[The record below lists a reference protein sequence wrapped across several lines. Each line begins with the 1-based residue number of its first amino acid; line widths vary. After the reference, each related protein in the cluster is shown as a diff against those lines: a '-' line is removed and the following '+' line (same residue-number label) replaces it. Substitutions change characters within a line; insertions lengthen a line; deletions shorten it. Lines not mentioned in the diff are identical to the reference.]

1 MHSNTCQIHT
11 SVELDDY
18 EELSMIKKS
27 SNLVNALFKQHY
39 KLCITSLVCLVFF
52 LLIQGGLFAQRGGQG
67 TMEVVERDEE
77 TGKATRVTFNFASK
91 ELTNVFEW
99 LSNETDL
106 AIVASE
112 NEIRDKSF
120 VLINL
125 NNVTIDEVIE
135 KIKTVL
141 ALQNLTIVRSDSV
154 LIVTTFEKATMMN
167 VPVKII
173 GADPEQVE
181 MTDEIQTYIIQL
193 ENASASEQVSAL
205 KPLLNKSANI
215 FADAMT
221 NALVVTDVAT
231 SVRRIVTI
239 LQFADEA
246 ERFPMQIA
254 IIRLTNADA
263 ESMEDTLENVFEDN
277 EEDGK
282 PPQGQVSM
290 DPDQIKQAI
299 EQGLGIPLVEG
310 MVEVEAD
317 PNSNSIILK
326 ATEDNLVILREIIRH
341 LDTAPTLSTDI
352 RTYRLSYAT
361 AEDVATTLQEIITG
375 ESDQNRGLE
384 RWEAE
389 KMRAFRRERGDTGD
403 LYQGIVGI
411 VNISHNDRLNVVV
424 VSSDPRNFAI
434 IEKIIEV
441 LDQKQTEN
449 EFKMYL
455 LEFADAATLKENLT
469 QLFEG
474 EDTGGDSSR
483 YWWEQDSRDSN
494 QDSGFGVQGNVH
506 IVEDIRLNALLI
518 STSAQNFSMI
528 DDLIKK
534 LDVNLPD
541 QEWGS
546 RIFYLKHADA
556 ENIANLINTHYQGN
570 QDEFRGGSSYSY
582 YRYYLPQRQ
591 STPQAQGAL
600 AGNVAA
606 QPLASHN
613 ALIVSTGTKR
623 NFQLIED
630 FIKQLD
636 IPTPASQI
644 EVTETI
650 RLEYATADSI
660 AQVLSQVWQDPQA
673 EDEGFGFSRFFGSRN
688 QDEEPTDIN
697 SLFGKVTV
705 FADPDTNSL
714 IVTTRRR
721 YLEQVRALIKNLDF
735 VRGQVR
741 IDIKIL
747 EVTLDEA
754 TKLGIEV
761 TANEKKLGGIE
772 LAPGNPLVGDTNAQ
786 LGLAQEISGFNYSL
800 VTKEYM
806 ALLHTLIRENKVRT
820 LSTPTITTRDS
831 RPATWSSGR
840 RIPYLQS
847 VDTNSI
853 LGDTATQ
860 PLFNYDFID
869 PPVGINISLTP
880 FIARSQAGADGKR
893 TIGLDIT
900 NISASNFIE
909 FTDFNAPITDDNSLS
924 AYVDV
929 EDGQQL
935 IVGGIIRKKQK
946 EVENKVP
953 ILGDIP
959 LLGRLF
965 KSTETEVQDT
975 EIVFIITP
983 HIIDIKNPEDREKL
997 KEKDDN
1003 WLKNGTEILENSNK

>member
-1 MHSNTCQIHT
+1 MCRRVVCSMWVHKLNTFLI
-11 SVELDDY
+11 VLMGIG
-18 EELSMIKKS
+18 L
-27 SNLVNALFKQHY
+27 
-39 KLCITSLVCLVFF
+39 F
-52 LLIQGGLFAQRGGQG
+52 LLIPSDLFAQGGQS
-67 TMEVVERDEE
+67 TMEVAERDEE
-77 TGKATRVTFNFASK
+77 TGEPITFNFNFTSD
-91 ELTNVFEW
+91 ELKNVFEW
-99 LSNETDL
+99 LSEKTDL
-106 AIVASE
+106 TIIASE
-112 NEIRDKSF
+112 NDIQGKKFS
-120 VLINL
+120 LINL
-125 NNVTIDEVIE
+125 NNVTLDEVIE
-135 KIKTVL
+135 HIKTVL
-141 ALQNLTIVRSDSV
+141 AQYGLTFVRVNST
-154 LIVTTFEKATMMN
+154 LLVTTFEKATTMN

-173 GADPEQVE
+173 PADPDQVE

-193 ENASASEQVSAL
+193 QNASASEQAGVL
-205 KPLLNKSANI
+205 KPLLNRQANI
-215 FADAMT
+215 FADSMT
-221 NALVVTDVAT
+221 NALVITDV
-231 SVRRIVTI
+231 SSNVHRIVSI
-239 LQFADEA
+239 LQFADEGD
-246 ERFPMQIA
+246 PSTLKIA
-254 IIRLTNADA
+254 LIPLTYADA
-263 ESMEDTLENVFEDN
+263 ESLKTTLESVFEDN
-277 EEDGK
+277 DADDK
-282 PPQGQVSM
+282 PPRS
-290 DPDQIKQAI
+290 QIGMSIEEIRQAI
-299 EQGLGIPLVEG
+299 EEGLAVPLVEG

-317 PNSNSIILK
+317 SSSNTLIIKAAEDSITLLKEIIL
-326 ATEDNLVILREIIRH
+326 H
-341 LDTAPTLSTDI
+341 LDKAPTLSTEI
-352 RTYRLSYAT
+352 RIFRIEYAI
-361 AEDVATTLQEIITG
+361 AEDVATTIEEVITG
-375 ESDQNRGLE
+375 DNIQGGGRRSFDREDILEMMTYRRNDGNTSDI
-384 RWEAE
+384 
-389 KMRAFRRERGDTGD
+389 F
-403 LYQGIVGI
+403 QGIVGL
-411 VNISHNDRLNVVV
+411 VNITHDDRLNIVI
-424 VSSDPRNFAI
+424 VSSDPRNFTI

-474 EDTGGDSSR
+474 EDTGGSSSR
-483 YWWEQDSRDSN
+483 YWWDYDSRRSSN
-494 QDSGFGVQGNVH
+494 QDTGFGVQGTVH

-518 STSAQNFSMI
+518 STSANNFPMI
-528 DDLIKK
+528 DGLIKQ

-570 QDEFRGGSSYSY
+570 QDDFSGGDSYYY

-591 STPQAQGAL
+591 TTPQAQGSL

-623 NFQLIED
+623 NFEMVES

-636 IPTPASQI
+636 IPTPEAMM
-644 EVTETI
+644 EVTEII
-650 RLEYATADSI
+650 RLEYATADAI
-660 AQVLSQVWQDPQA
+660 VQVLEQVWQEVQS
-673 EDEGFGFSRFFGSRN
+673 EDEGFGFRRFFSSNFGE
-688 QDEEPTDIN
+688 EEPTDIN
-697 SLFGKVTV
+697 SLFGKVTIY
-705 FADPDTNSL
+705 ADPDTNSL

-721 YLEQVRALIKNLDF
+721 YLDQVRALIKRLDF

-747 EVTLDEA
+747 EVTLDET
-754 TKLGIEV
+754 TKLGIEM
-761 TANEKKLGGIE
+761 AAEEKKLGGLE
-772 LAPGNPLVGDTNAQ
+772 LSPINPLVGNTDAE

-806 ALLHTLIRENKVRT
+806 ALLHTLIRENKVKT

-869 PPVGINISLTP
+869 PPVGINISLIP
-880 FIARSQAGADGKR
+880 YIARSQVGEDGKR

-924 AYVDV
+924 VYIDV

-946 EVENKVP
+946 QVENKVP

-983 HIIDIKNPEDREKL
+983 HIIDIKNPDDIEKL
-997 KEKDDN
+997 RQKEED
-1003 WLKNGTEILENSNK
+1003 WRKNGEIDLEKSIK

>member
-1 MHSNTCQIHT
+1 MKMCSNDVCPMW
-11 SVELDDY
+11 VR
-18 EELSMIKKS
+18 
-27 SNLVNALFKQHY
+27 
-39 KLCITSLVCLVFF
+39 KLNSFLIVLVCLGLFT
-52 LLIQGGLFAQRGGQG
+52 LTPGDLFAQRGQG
-67 TMEVVERDEE
+67 TMEVTERDEE
-77 TGKATRVTFNFASK
+77 TGEPLRFTFNFTSDEIK
-91 ELTNVFEW
+91 NVFEW
-99 LSNETDL
+99 LSQQTDL
-106 AIVASE
+106 TIIASE
-112 NEIRDKSF
+112 NDIQGKRFS
-120 VLINL
+120 LINL
-125 NNVTIDEVIE
+125 NNVTLDEIIE

-141 ALQNLTIVRSDSV
+141 AQQNLTFVRVDST
-154 LIVTTFEKATMMN
+154 LLVTTFDKALTMN

-173 GADPEQVE
+173 EANPELVE

-193 ENASASEQVSAL
+193 VNASASEQVNTL
-205 KPLLNKSANI
+205 KPLLNRQANI
-215 FADAMT
+215 FADSMT
-221 NALVVTDVAT
+221 NALVITDV
-231 SVRRIVTI
+231 SSNVRRIVSI
-239 LQFADEA
+239 LQFADEGD
-246 ERFPMQIA
+246 PSPLKIA
-254 IIRLTNADA
+254 LVPLTYADA
-263 ESMEDTLENVFEDN
+263 QSLKQTFDGVFDDSNQEDN
-277 EEDGK
+277 K
-282 PPQGQVSM
+282 PPGTQVAMS
-290 DPDQIKQAI
+290 PEEIRQAI
-299 EQGLGIPLVEG
+299 EQGLGVPLVEG
-310 MVEVEAD
+310 MVKVEAD
-317 PNSNSIILK
+317 TNSNTLIIK
-326 ATEDNLVILREIIRH
+326 ASEDNITLLKEIVLH
-341 LDTAPTLSTDI
+341 LDKAPSLSTDI
-352 RTYRLSYAT
+352 RTYRLEYAI
-361 AEDVATTLQEIITG
+361 AEDVATTLEEIITG
-375 ESDQNRGLE
+375 ENIQGGGRRSFDREDILEMMTYRRNRGDSSDI
-384 RWEAE
+384 
-389 KMRAFRRERGDTGD
+389 F
-403 LYQGIVGI
+403 QGIVGL
-411 VNISHNDRLNVVV
+411 VNISHDDRLNIVII
-424 VSSDPRNFAI
+424 SSDPRNFTI

-455 LEFADAATLKENLT
+455 LEFANAATLKENLT

-474 EDTGGDSSR
+474 EDTGGDSY
-483 YWWEQDSRDSN
+483 YWWDRNRSSN
-494 QDSGFGVQGNVH
+494 QDTGFGVQGTVH

-518 STSAQNFSMI
+518 STSANNFSMI

-541 QEWGS
+541 QEWAS
-546 RIFYLKHADA
+546 RIFYLKYADA

-570 QDEFRGGSSYSY
+570 QDDFSGGDSYYY

-591 STPQAQGAL
+591 STPQAQGSL

-623 NFQLIED
+623 NFEMIED

-636 IPTPASQI
+636 IPTPEPMA
-644 EVTETI
+644 EVTEII
-650 RLEYATADSI
+650 RLEYATAASI
-660 AQVLSQVWQDPQA
+660 AQVLEQVWQEVQS
-673 EDEGFGFSRFFGSRN
+673 EDEGFGFRRFFSSRFSE
-688 QDEEPTDIN
+688 EEPTDIN
-697 SLFGKVTV
+697 SLFGKVTIY
-705 FADPDTNSL
+705 ADPDTNSL

-721 YLEQVRALIKNLDF
+721 YLDQVRALINRLDF

-747 EVTLDEA
+747 EVTLDET
-754 TKLGIEV
+754 TKLGIEMA
-761 TANEKKLGGIE
+761 ANEKKLGGLE
-772 LAPGNPLVGDTNAQ
+772 LSPINPLVGETNAE

-806 ALLHTLIRENKVRT
+806 ALLHTLIRENKVKT

-880 FIARSQAGADGKR
+880 YIARSQADEDGKR

-924 AYVDV
+924 VYIDV

-946 EVENKVP
+946 QVENKVP

-965 KSTETEVQDT
+965 KSTETEIQDT

-983 HIIDIKNPEDREKL
+983 HIIDIKNPEDLEKL
-997 KEKDDN
+997 KQREED
-1003 WLKNGTEILENSNK
+1003 WRKNGQIDLDKSTKSDKKGANEK

>member
-1 MHSNTCQIHT
+1 MCRSVVCSKWVHKLNTF
-11 SVELDDY
+11 
-18 EELSMIKKS
+18 
-27 SNLVNALFKQHY
+27 LV
-39 KLCITSLVCLVFF
+39 ILVCLGTF
-52 LLIQGGLFAQRGGQG
+52 LLIPGDLFAQRGGQS
-67 TMEVVERDEE
+67 TMEVAERDEE
-77 TGKATRVTFNFASK
+77 TGEPLTFNFNFTSD
-91 ELTNVFEW
+91 ELKNVFEW
-99 LSNETDL
+99 LSRETDL
-106 AIVASE
+106 TIMASE
-112 NEIRDKSF
+112 NDIQGKKF
-120 VLINL
+120 ALINL
-125 NNVTIDEVIE
+125 KNVTLDEVIE
-135 KIKTVL
+135 HVKTIL
-141 ALQNLTIVRSDSV
+141 AQYNLTFVKSNSA
-154 LIVTTFEKATMMN
+154 LIVTTFEKATVMN

-173 GADPEQVE
+173 EANPELVE

-193 ENASASEQVSAL
+193 VNASASEQVDKL
-205 KPLLNKSANI
+205 KPLLNRQANI
-215 FADAMT
+215 FADSMT
-221 NALVVTDVAT
+221 NALIITDV
-231 SVRRIVTI
+231 SSNVHRIVSI
-239 LQFADEA
+239 LQFADEGD
-246 ERFPMQIA
+246 PSPLKIA
-254 IIRLTNADA
+254 LIPLAYADA
-263 ESMEDTLENVFEDN
+263 ASLKQTFDKFFDDSDEDDTPPGRQVAMSP
-277 EEDGK
+277 EE
-282 PPQGQVSM
+282 
-290 DPDQIKQAI
+290 IRQAI
-299 EQGLGIPLVEG
+299 ENGLGVPLVEG
-310 MVEVEAD
+310 MIKVEAD
-317 PNSNSIILK
+317 SSSNTLIIKAAEENITLLKEIIL
-326 ATEDNLVILREIIRH
+326 H
-341 LDTAPTLSTDI
+341 LDKAPTLSTDI
-352 RTYRLSYAT
+352 RTFRLEYAI
-361 AEDVATTLQEIITG
+361 AEDVATTLEEIITG
-375 ESDQNRGLE
+375 DDIQGGGRRSFDREDILEMMTYRRDRGN
-384 RWEAE
+384 
-389 KMRAFRRERGDTGD
+389 TGD
-403 LYQGIVGI
+403 IFQGIVGL
-411 VNISHNDRLNVVV
+411 VNISYDERLNIVII
-424 VSSDPRNFAI
+424 SSDPRNYTI

-474 EDTGGDSSR
+474 EDTGGSSR
-483 YWWEQDSRDSN
+483 SWWDWDRRSSN
-494 QDSGFGVQGNVH
+494 QDTGFGVQGTVH

-518 STSAQNFSMI
+518 STSSQNFTMI

-546 RIFYLKHADA
+546 RIFYLKYADA

-570 QDEFRGGSSYSY
+570 QDDFSGGDSYYY

-591 STPQAQGAL
+591 TTPQAQGSL

-623 NFQLIED
+623 NFEMVES

-636 IPTPASQI
+636 IPTPPPMA
-644 EVTETI
+644 EVTEII
-650 RLEYATADSI
+650 RLEYATAAAI
-660 AQVLSQVWQDPQA
+660 VQVLEQVWQEVQS
-673 EDEGFGFSRFFGSRN
+673 EDEGFGFSRFFRSRFGE
-688 QDEEPTDIN
+688 EEPTDIN
-697 SLFGKVTV
+697 SLFGKVTIY
-705 FADPDTNSL
+705 ADPDTNSL
-714 IVTTRRR
+714 VVTTRRR
-721 YLEQVRALIKNLDF
+721 YLDQVKALIKRLDF

-747 EVTLDEA
+747 EVTLDET
-754 TKLGIEV
+754 TKLGIEMA
-761 TANEKKLGGIE
+761 ANEKKLGGLE
-772 LAPGNPLVGDTNAQ
+772 LSPINPLVGDAKAE

-806 ALLHTLIRENKVRT
+806 ALLHTLIRENKVKT

-831 RPATWSSGR
+831 HAATWSSGR

-869 PPVGINISLTP
+869 PPVGINISLIP
-880 FIARSQAGADGKR
+880 YIARSQADENGKR

-924 AYVDV
+924 VYIDV

-946 EVENKVP
+946 QVENKVP

-983 HIIDIKNPEDREKL
+983 HIIDIKNPADLEKL
-997 KEKDDN
+997 KQKEEEWRKNGQID
-1003 WLKNGTEILENSNK
+1003 LKNSTK

>member
-1 MHSNTCQIHT
+1 MKMCRSVVCSKWVHKLNTF
-11 SVELDDY
+11 
-18 EELSMIKKS
+18 
-27 SNLVNALFKQHY
+27 LV
-39 KLCITSLVCLVFF
+39 ILVCLGAF
-52 LLIQGGLFAQRGGQG
+52 LLIPGDLFAQRGGQS
-67 TMEVVERDEE
+67 TMEVAERDEE
-77 TGKATRVTFNFASK
+77 TGEPLTFNFNFTSD
-91 ELTNVFEW
+91 ELKNVFEW
-99 LSNETDL
+99 LSRETDL
-106 AIVASE
+106 TIMASE
-112 NEIRDKSF
+112 NDIQGKKF
-120 VLINL
+120 ALINL
-125 NNVTIDEVIE
+125 KNVTLDEVIE
-135 KIKTVL
+135 HVKTIL
-141 ALQNLTIVRSDSV
+141 AQYNLTFVKSNSA
-154 LIVTTFEKATMMN
+154 LIVTTFEKATVMN

-173 GADPEQVE
+173 EANPELVE

-193 ENASASEQVSAL
+193 VNASASEQVDKL
-205 KPLLNKSANI
+205 KPLLNRQANI
-215 FADAMT
+215 FADSMT
-221 NALVVTDVAT
+221 NALIITDV
-231 SVRRIVTI
+231 SSNIRRIVSI
-239 LQFADEA
+239 LQFADEGD
-246 ERFPMQIA
+246 PSPLKIA
-254 IIRLTNADA
+254 LIPLAYADA
-263 ESMEDTLENVFEDN
+263 ASLKQTFDKFFDDSDEDDTPPGRQVAMSP
-277 EEDGK
+277 EE
-282 PPQGQVSM
+282 
-290 DPDQIKQAI
+290 IRQAI
-299 EQGLGIPLVEG
+299 ENGLGVPLVEG
-310 MVEVEAD
+310 MIKVEAD
-317 PNSNSIILK
+317 SSSNTLIIKAAEENITLLKEIIL
-326 ATEDNLVILREIIRH
+326 H
-341 LDTAPTLSTDI
+341 LDKAPTLSTDI
-352 RTYRLSYAT
+352 RTFRLEYAI
-361 AEDVATTLQEIITG
+361 AEDVATTLEEIITG
-375 ESDQNRGLE
+375 DDIQGGGRRSFDREDILEMMTYRRDRGN
-384 RWEAE
+384 
-389 KMRAFRRERGDTGD
+389 TGD
-403 LYQGIVGI
+403 IFQGIVGL
-411 VNISHNDRLNVVV
+411 VNISYDERLNIVII
-424 VSSDPRNFAI
+424 SSDPRNYTI

-474 EDTGGDSSR
+474 EDTGGSSR
-483 YWWEQDSRDSN
+483 SWWDWDRRSSN
-494 QDSGFGVQGNVH
+494 QDTGFGVQGTVH

-518 STSAQNFSMI
+518 STSSQNFTMI

-546 RIFYLKHADA
+546 RIFYLKYADA

-570 QDEFRGGSSYSY
+570 QDDFSGGDSYYY

-591 STPQAQGAL
+591 TTPQAQGSL

-623 NFQLIED
+623 NFEMVES

-636 IPTPASQI
+636 IPTPPPMT
-644 EVTETI
+644 EVTEII
-650 RLEYATADSI
+650 RLEYATADAI
-660 AQVLSQVWQDPQA
+660 VQVLEQVWQEVQS
-673 EDEGFGFSRFFGSRN
+673 EDEGSGFRRFFSSRFGE
-688 QDEEPTDIN
+688 EEPTDIN
-697 SLFGKVTV
+697 SLFGKVTIY
-705 FADPDTNSL
+705 ADPDTNSL
-714 IVTTRRR
+714 VVTTRRR
-721 YLEQVRALIKNLDF
+721 YLDQVKALIKRLDF

-747 EVTLDEA
+747 EVTLDET
-754 TKLGIEV
+754 TKLGIEMA
-761 TANEKKLGGIE
+761 ANEKKLGGLE
-772 LAPGNPLVGDTNAQ
+772 LSPINPLVGDAKAE

-806 ALLHTLIRENKVRT
+806 ALLHTLIRENKVKT

-831 RPATWSSGR
+831 HAATWSSGR

-869 PPVGINISLTP
+869 PPVGINISLIP
-880 FIARSQAGADGKR
+880 YIARSQADENGKR

-924 AYVDV
+924 VYIDV

-946 EVENKVP
+946 QVENKVP

-983 HIIDIKNPEDREKL
+983 HIIDIKNPADLEKL
-997 KEKDDN
+997 KQKEEEWRKNGQID
-1003 WLKNGTEILENSNK
+1003 LKNSTK

>member
-1 MHSNTCQIHT
+1 MKMCRSVVCSKWGHKLNTF
-11 SVELDDY
+11 
-18 EELSMIKKS
+18 
-27 SNLVNALFKQHY
+27 LV
-39 KLCITSLVCLVFF
+39 ILVCLGTF
-52 LLIQGGLFAQRGGQG
+52 LLIPGDLFAQRGGQS
-67 TMEVVERDEE
+67 TMEVAERDEE
-77 TGKATRVTFNFASK
+77 TGEPLTFNFNFTSD
-91 ELTNVFEW
+91 ELKNVFEW
-99 LSNETDL
+99 LSRETDL
-106 AIVASE
+106 TIIASE
-112 NEIRDKSF
+112 SDIQGKKF
-120 VLINL
+120 ALINL
-125 NNVTIDEVIE
+125 RNVTLDEVIE
-135 KIKTVL
+135 HVKTIL
-141 ALQNLTIVRSDSV
+141 AQYNLTFVKSNST
-154 LIVTTFEKATMMN
+154 LIVTTFEKATVMN
-167 VPVKII
+167 VPVKVIQ
-173 GADPEQVE
+173 AVPEQVE

-193 ENASASEQVSAL
+193 ENASATEQAGVL
-205 KPLLNKSANI
+205 KPLLNRQANI
-215 FADAMT
+215 FADSMT
-221 NALVVTDVAT
+221 NALIITDV
-231 SVRRIVTI
+231 SSNVHRIVSI
-239 LQFADEA
+239 LQFADESDPSPLKIVLIPLA
-246 ERFPMQIA
+246 Y
-254 IIRLTNADA
+254 ADA
-263 ESMEDTLENVFEDN
+263 ASLKQTFDKFFDDSNEDDTPPGRQVAMSP
-277 EEDGK
+277 EE
-282 PPQGQVSM
+282 
-290 DPDQIKQAI
+290 IRQAI
-299 EQGLGIPLVEG
+299 ENGLGVPLVEG
-310 MVEVEAD
+310 MVKVEAD
-317 PNSNSIILK
+317 SSSNTLIIKAAEENITLLKEIIL
-326 ATEDNLVILREIIRH
+326 H
-341 LDTAPTLSTDI
+341 LDKAPTLSTDI
-352 RTYRLSYAT
+352 RTFRLEYAI
-361 AEDVATTLQEIITG
+361 AEDVATTLEEIITG
-375 ESDQNRGLE
+375 DNIQGGGRRSFDREDILEMMTYRRDRGN
-384 RWEAE
+384 
-389 KMRAFRRERGDTGD
+389 TGD
-403 LYQGIVGI
+403 IFQGIVGL
-411 VNISHNDRLNVVV
+411 VNISYDERLNIVII
-424 VSSDPRNFAI
+424 SSDPRNYTI

-474 EDTGGDSSR
+474 EDTGGSSR
-483 YWWEQDSRDSN
+483 SWWDWDRRSSSN
-494 QDSGFGVQGNVH
+494 QDTGFGVQGTVH

-518 STSAQNFSMI
+518 STSSQNFTMI

-546 RIFYLKHADA
+546 KIFYLKYADA

-570 QDEFRGGSSYSY
+570 QDDFSGGDSYYY

-591 STPQAQGAL
+591 TTPQAQGSL

-623 NFQLIED
+623 NFEMVES

-636 IPTPASQI
+636 IPTPPPMA
-644 EVTETI
+644 EVTEII
-650 RLEYATADSI
+650 RLEYATADAI
-660 AQVLSQVWQDPQA
+660 VQVLEQVWQEAQS
-673 EDEGFGFSRFFGSRN
+673 EDEGFGFSRFFRSRFGE
-688 QDEEPTDIN
+688 EEPTDIN
-697 SLFGKVTV
+697 SLFGKVTIY
-705 FADPDTNSL
+705 ADPDTNSL
-714 IVTTRRR
+714 VVTTRRR
-721 YLEQVRALIKNLDF
+721 YLDQVKALIKRLDF

-747 EVTLDEA
+747 EVTLDET
-754 TKLGIEV
+754 TKLGIEMA
-761 TANEKKLGGIE
+761 ANEKKLGGLE
-772 LAPGNPLVGDTNAQ
+772 LSPINPLVGDAKAE

-806 ALLHTLIRENKVRT
+806 ALLHTLIRENKVKT

-831 RPATWSSGR
+831 HAATWSSGR

-869 PPVGINISLTP
+869 PPVGINIALTP
-880 FIARSQAGADGKR
+880 YIARSQADENGKR

-924 AYVDV
+924 VYIDV

-946 EVENKVP
+946 QVENKVP

-983 HIIDIKNPEDREKL
+983 HIIDIKNPADLEKL
-997 KEKDDN
+997 KQKEEE
-1003 WLKNGTEILENSNK
+1003 WRKNGQIDLENTTK

>member
-1 MHSNTCQIHT
+1 
-11 SVELDDY
+11 
-18 EELSMIKKS
+18 MIKIFR
-27 SNLVNALFKQHY
+27 NIVCPMWAQKQ
-39 KLCITSLVCLVFF
+39 KICFILLVCLVFF
-52 LLIQGGLFAQRGGQG
+52 LLLQGDLLAQQRGGQG

-181 MTDEIQTYIIQL
+181 MTDEIHTYIIQL

-221 NALVVTDVAT
+221 NSLVVTDVAS

-277 EEDGK
+277 EEEDGK

-361 AEDVATTLQEIITG
+361 AEDVATTLEEIITG
-375 ESDQNRGLE
+375 ESIQGGGRRSFDREDIL
-384 RWEAE
+384 R
-389 KMRAFRRERGDTGD
+389 MRAYRQERGDTTD
-403 LYQGIVGI
+403 LFQGIVGL
-411 VNISHNDRLNVVV
+411 VNISRNDRLNIVI
-424 VSSDPRNFAI
+424 VSSDPRNFTI
-434 IEKIIEV
+434 IEKIITE

-483 YWWEQDSRDSN
+483 NWWERDRRDSN
-494 QDSGFGVQGNVH
+494 TDQDSAFGVQGTVH

-528 DDLIKK
+528 DELIKK

-556 ENIANLINTHYQGN
+556 ENVANLINTHYQGN
-570 QDEFRGGSSYSY
+570 QDDFGGGDSYYY

-983 HIIDIKNPEDREKL
+983 HIFDIKQPDDIKKQ
-997 KEKDDN
+997 KEIADD
-1003 WLKNGTEILENSNK
+1003 WQKNGTSNLENSIK

>member
-1 MHSNTCQIHT
+1 
-11 SVELDDY
+11 
-18 EELSMIKKS
+18 MILKC
-27 SNLVNALFKQHY
+27 SNLLNTLSRRHCKLF
-39 KLCITSLVCLVFF
+39 ITSLLCLGFF
-52 LLIQGGLFAQRGGQG
+52 LLIQGGLLAQQGGQG
-67 TMEVVERDEE
+67 TMEVAERDEE
-77 TGKATRVTFNFASK
+77 TGEAISFNFNFTSR
-91 ELTNVFEW
+91 ELKRVFEW
-99 LSNETDL
+99 LSNETNL
-106 AIVASE
+106 AIMASE
-112 NEIRDKSF
+112 SDIQGKNF
-120 VLINL
+120 ALINR
-125 NNVTIDEVIE
+125 NNATLDEIIE
-135 KIKTVL
+135 DIKTVL
-141 ALQNLTIVRSDSV
+141 AQYNLTFVKRDSV
-154 LIVTTFEKATMMN
+154 LIVTTFEKATTMN

-173 GADPEQVE
+173 GPDPEQVE

-193 ENASASEQVSAL
+193 ENASASDQVDAL
-205 KPLLNKSANI
+205 KPLLNKQANI
-215 FADAMT
+215 FADAMA
-221 NALVVTDVAT
+221 NALVVTDVAST
-231 SVRRIVTI
+231 VHRVVTI
-239 LQFADEA
+239 LQFADDG
-246 ERFPMQIA
+246 ERFPLKIA
-254 IIRLTNADA
+254 IIPLTYADA
-263 ESMEDTLENVFEDN
+263 ESLKDTLENVFENN

-282 PPQGQVSM
+282 PPQRQAAI
-290 DPDQIKQAI
+290 DPEELKETI
-299 EQGLGIPLVEG
+299 EQGLGVPLVEG

-317 PNSNSIILK
+317 SNSNSIILK
-326 ATEDNLVILREIIRH
+326 ATEDNLVILREIILF
-341 LDTAPTLSTDI
+341 LDTAPNLSTDI
-352 RTYRLSYAT
+352 RTYRLQYAT
-361 AEDVATTLQEIITG
+361 AEDVVTTLEEIVTG
-375 ESDQNRGLE
+375 ESIQGGGRRSLD
-384 RWEAE
+384 RWSAE
-389 KMRAFRRERGDTGD
+389 KMRAFRRDRGESGD
-403 LYQGIVGI
+403 LYQGIVGT
-411 VNISHNDRLNVVV
+411 VNFSRNDRLNIVI
-424 VSSDPRNFAI
+424 VSSDPRNFTI

-469 QLFEG
+469 ALFEG
-474 EDTGGDSSR
+474 EDTGGDSNR
-483 YWWEQDSRDSN
+483 YWWDWDSRRSSSST
-494 QDSGFGVQGNVH
+494 QDTGFGVQGTVR

-518 STSAQNFSMI
+518 STSVQNFPMI

-556 ENIANLINTHYQGN
+556 ANIANLINTHYQGN
-570 QDEFRGGSSYSY
+570 QDDFRGGSSYSY

-600 AGNVAA
+600 SGNVAA

-623 NFQLIED
+623 NFELIEN

-636 IPTPASQI
+636 IPTPEAQT
-644 EVTETI
+644 EVTEII

-660 AQVLSQVWQDPQA
+660 AQVLSQVWQDPRA
-673 EDEGFGFSRFFGSRN
+673 EDDEFGFFFFFD
-688 QDEEPTDIN
+688 DERRTEDESADIN

-705 FADPDTNSL
+705 YADPDTNSL

-721 YLEQVRALIKNLDF
+721 YLEQVRALIKQLDF

-747 EVTLDEA
+747 EVTLDET
-754 TKLGIEV
+754 TKLGIEMA
-761 TANEKKLGGIE
+761 ANEKRLGGLE
-772 LAPGNPLVGDTNAQ
+772 LNPNNPLIGDTNAE

-806 ALLHTLIRENKVRT
+806 ALLHTLIRENKVKT

-831 RPATWSSGR
+831 HPATWSSGR

-869 PPVGINISLTP
+869 PPVGINIELTP
-880 FIARSQAGADGKR
+880 YIARSQAGEDGKR

-946 EVENKVP
+946 QVENKVP

-983 HIIDIKNPEDREKL
+983 HIFDIKNPEDNEKL
-997 KEKDDN
+997 RQKEED
-1003 WLKNGTEILENSNK
+1003 WRKNGMNEFGDSNN

>member
-1 MHSNTCQIHT
+1 MKMCRSVVCSMWIHKLNTF
-11 SVELDDY
+11 
-18 EELSMIKKS
+18 
-27 SNLVNALFKQHY
+27 LVV
-39 KLCITSLVCLVFF
+39 LVCFGLFVM
-52 LLIQGGLFAQRGGQG
+52 IPGDLFAQRGQG
-67 TMEVVERDEE
+67 TMEVAERDEE
-77 TGKATRVTFNFASK
+77 TGEPLLFNFNFTSDEIK
-91 ELTNVFEW
+91 NVFEW
-99 LSNETDL
+99 LSRETDL
-106 AIVASE
+106 TIIASE
-112 NEIRDKSF
+112 NDIQGKRFS
-120 VLINL
+120 LINL
-125 NNVTIDEVIE
+125 NNVTLDEVIE

-141 ALQNLTIVRSDSV
+141 AQYGLTFVRVDST
-154 LIVTTFEKATMMN
+154 LLVTTFEKATTMN

-173 GADPEQVE
+173 QPDPEQVE

-193 ENASASEQVSAL
+193 QNASASEQADVL
-205 KPLLNKSANI
+205 KPLLNRQANI
-215 FADAMT
+215 FADSIT
-221 NALVVTDVAT
+221 NALVITDV
-231 SVRRIVTI
+231 SSNVRRIVSI
-239 LQFADEA
+239 LQFADEGD
-246 ERFPMQIA
+246 PSPLKIA
-254 IIRLTNADA
+254 LIPLSYADA
-263 ESMEDTLENVFEDN
+263 TSIEQTLNKVFEDN
-277 EEDGK
+277 NEDSKSPG
-282 PPQGQVSM
+282 GTTGL
-290 DPDQIKQAI
+290 DPEQIKQAI
-299 EQGLGIPLVEG
+299 EQGLGVALIDG
-310 MVEVEAD
+310 MIKVYAD
-317 PNSNSIILK
+317 SDSNTLIIKATEENLMILK
-326 ATEDNLVILREIIRH
+326 AFIVH
-341 LDTAPTLSTDI
+341 LDKAPTLQTEI
-352 RTYRLSYAT
+352 RTYHLEYAI
-361 AEDVATTLQEIITG
+361 AEDVATTLEEVITG
-375 ESDQNRGLE
+375 DNIQGGGRRSFDREDILEMMTYRRNQGNTSDI
-384 RWEAE
+384 
-389 KMRAFRRERGDTGD
+389 F
-403 LYQGIVGI
+403 QGIVGL
-411 VNISHNDRLNVVV
+411 VNITYDDRLNIVII
-424 VSSDPRNFAI
+424 SSDPRNFTI
-434 IEKIIEV
+434 IEKIIQV
-441 LDQKQTEN
+441 LDQQQTEN

-474 EDTGGDSSR
+474 EDTGGSSR
-483 YWWEQDSRDSN
+483 YWWDYDRRSSN
-494 QDSGFGVQGNVH
+494 QDTGFGVQGTVH

-518 STSAQNFSMI
+518 STSANNFPMI
-528 DDLIKK
+528 DDLIEK

-546 RIFYLKHADA
+546 RIFYLKYADA

-570 QDEFRGGSSYSY
+570 QDDFGGGDSYYY

-591 STPQAQGAL
+591 TTPQAQGAL

-623 NFQLIED
+623 NFDLIAD

-636 IPTPASQI
+636 IPTPEAMT
-644 EVTETI
+644 EVTEII

-660 AQVLSQVWQDPQA
+660 VQVLEQVWQEVQS
-673 EDEGFGFSRFFGSRN
+673 EDEGFGFRRFFSSRFGE
-688 QDEEPTDIN
+688 DEPTDIN
-697 SLFGKVTV
+697 SLFGKVTIY
-705 FADPDTNSL
+705 ADPDTNSL

-721 YLEQVRALIKNLDF
+721 YLDQVRALIKRLDF

-747 EVTLDEA
+747 EVTLDET
-754 TKLGIEV
+754 TKLGIEM
-761 TANEKKLGGIE
+761 AAEEKKLSGLE
-772 LAPGNPLVGDTNAQ
+772 LSPINPLIGEANSE

-806 ALLHTLIRENKVRT
+806 ALLHTLIRENKVKT
-820 LSTPTITTRDS
+820 LSTPTITTRDNY
-831 RPATWSSGR
+831 PATWSSGR

-880 FIARSQAGADGKR
+880 HIARSQAGEDGKR

-924 AYVDV
+924 VYIDV

-946 EVENKVP
+946 QVENKVP

-983 HIIDIKNPEDREKL
+983 HIIDIKNPDDIKKLRQKEEDWR
-997 KEKDDN
+997 
-1003 WLKNGTEILENSNK
+1003 KNGEIDLEKSIK

>member
-1 MHSNTCQIHT
+1 MCR
-11 SVELDDY
+11 SVVC
-18 EELSMIKKS
+18 SMWI
-27 SNLVNALFKQHY
+27 Y
-39 KLCITSLVCLVFF
+39 KLNTLLMILLCLGFFVF
-52 LLIQGGLFAQRGGQG
+52 IPGDLFAQGGQS

-77 TGKATRVTFNFASK
+77 TGEPLTFNFNFTSD
-91 ELTNVFEW
+91 ELKNVFEW
-99 LSNETDL
+99 LSRQTDL
-106 AIVASE
+106 TIIASE
-112 NEIRDKSF
+112 NDIQGKKF

-125 NNVTIDEVIE
+125 NNVTLDEVIE

-141 ALQNLTIVRSDSV
+141 AQYGLTFVRVDST
-154 LIVTTFEKATMMN
+154 LLVTTFERATTMN

-173 GADPEQVE
+173 QADPDQVE

-193 ENASASEQVSAL
+193 QNAAASEQADVL
-205 KPLLNKSANI
+205 KPLLNRQANI
-215 FADAMT
+215 FADSMT
-221 NALVVTDVAT
+221 NALVITDV
-231 SVRRIVTI
+231 SSNVHRIVSI
-239 LQFADEA
+239 LQFADEGD
-246 ERFPMQIA
+246 PSPLKIA
-254 IIRLTNADA
+254 LIPLSYADA
-263 ESMEDTLENVFEDN
+263 TSVEQTLNKVFEDN
-277 EEDGK
+277 NEDSKSPG
-282 PPQGQVSM
+282 GTM
-290 DPDQIKQAI
+290 GLDPEQIKQAI
-299 EQGLGIPLVEG
+299 EQGLGVAIIDG
-310 MVEVEAD
+310 MIKVYAD
-317 PNSNSIILK
+317 SESNTLILRATEENLMILK
-326 ATEDNLVILREIIRH
+326 EFIVH
-341 LDTAPTLSTDI
+341 LDKAPTLQTEI
-352 RTYRLSYAT
+352 RTYNLEYAI
-361 AEDVATTLQEIITG
+361 AEDVATTLEEVITG
-375 ESDQNRGLE
+375 DNIQGGGRRSFDREDILE
-384 RWEAE
+384 
-389 KMRAFRRERGDTGD
+389 MMTYRRNQGNVGDIF
-403 LYQGIVGI
+403 QGIVGL
-411 VNISHNDRLNVVV
+411 VNITYDDRLNIVII
-424 VSSDPRNFAI
+424 SSDPRNFTI

-474 EDTGGDSSR
+474 EDTGGSSSR
-483 YWWEQDSRDSN
+483 YWWDYDRRSSN
-494 QDSGFGVQGNVH
+494 QDTGFGVQGTVH

-518 STSAQNFSMI
+518 STSANNFPMI
-528 DDLIKK
+528 DGLIKQ

-546 RIFYLKHADA
+546 RIFYLKYADA

-570 QDEFRGGSSYSY
+570 QDDFSGGDSYYY

-591 STPQAQGAL
+591 TTPQAQGAL

-623 NFQLIED
+623 NFDLIEA
-630 FIKQLD
+630 FIKRLD
-636 IPTPASQI
+636 IPTPKQMT
-644 EVTETI
+644 EVTEII
-650 RLEYATADSI
+650 RLEYATAASI
-660 AQVLSQVWQDPQA
+660 VQVLEQVWQEVQS
-673 EDEGFGFSRFFGSRN
+673 EDEGFGFRRFFSSRFGE
-688 QDEEPTDIN
+688 DEPTDIN
-697 SLFGKVTV
+697 SLFGKVTIY
-705 FADPDTNSL
+705 ADPDTNSL

-721 YLEQVRALIKNLDF
+721 YLDQVRALIKRLDF

-747 EVTLDEA
+747 EVTLDET
-754 TKLGIEV
+754 TKLGIEMA
-761 TANEKKLGGIE
+761 ANEKKLGGLE
-772 LAPGNPLVGDTNAQ
+772 LSPINPLIGDTNAE

-806 ALLHTLIRENKVRT
+806 ALLHTLIRENKVKT

-880 FIARSQAGADGKR
+880 YIARSQADQDGKR

-924 AYVDV
+924 VYIDV

-946 EVENKVP
+946 QVENKVP

-965 KSTETEVQDT
+965 KSTETEIQDT

-983 HIIDIKNPEDREKL
+983 HIIDIKNPDDIEKL
-997 KEKDDN
+997 RQKEED
-1003 WLKNGTEILENSNK
+1003 WRKNGQIDLEKSIK

>member
-1 MHSNTCQIHT
+1 MCRSVVCSKWVDKLNTF
-11 SVELDDY
+11 
-18 EELSMIKKS
+18 
-27 SNLVNALFKQHY
+27 LV
-39 KLCITSLVCLVFF
+39 ILVCLGTF
-52 LLIQGGLFAQRGGQG
+52 LLIPGDLFAQRGGQS
-67 TMEVVERDEE
+67 TMEVAERDEE
-77 TGKATRVTFNFASK
+77 TGEPLTFNFNFTSD
-91 ELTNVFEW
+91 ELKNVFEW
-99 LSNETDL
+99 LSRETDL
-106 AIVASE
+106 TIMASE
-112 NEIRDKSF
+112 NDIQGKKF
-120 VLINL
+120 ALINL
-125 NNVTIDEVIE
+125 KNVTLDEVIE
-135 KIKTVL
+135 HVKTIL
-141 ALQNLTIVRSDSV
+141 AQYNLTFVKSNSA
-154 LIVTTFEKATMMN
+154 LIVTTFEKATVMN

-173 GADPEQVE
+173 EANPELVE

-193 ENASASEQVSAL
+193 VNASASEQVDKL
-205 KPLLNKSANI
+205 KPLLNRQANI
-215 FADAMT
+215 FADSMT
-221 NALVVTDVAT
+221 NALIITDV
-231 SVRRIVTI
+231 SSNVHRIVSI
-239 LQFADEA
+239 LQFADEGD
-246 ERFPMQIA
+246 PSPLKIA
-254 IIRLTNADA
+254 LIPLAYADA
-263 ESMEDTLENVFEDN
+263 ASLKQTFDKFFDDSDEDDTPPGRQVAMSP
-277 EEDGK
+277 EE
-282 PPQGQVSM
+282 
-290 DPDQIKQAI
+290 IRQAI
-299 EQGLGIPLVEG
+299 ENGLGVPLVEG
-310 MVEVEAD
+310 MIKVEAD
-317 PNSNSIILK
+317 SSSNTLIIKAAEENITLLKEIIL
-326 ATEDNLVILREIIRH
+326 H
-341 LDTAPTLSTDI
+341 LDKAPTLSTDI
-352 RTYRLSYAT
+352 RTFRLEYAI
-361 AEDVATTLQEIITG
+361 AEDVATTLEEIITG
-375 ESDQNRGLE
+375 DDIQGGGRRSFDREDILEMMTYRRDRGN
-384 RWEAE
+384 
-389 KMRAFRRERGDTGD
+389 TGD
-403 LYQGIVGI
+403 IFQGIVGL
-411 VNISHNDRLNVVV
+411 VNISYDERLNIVII
-424 VSSDPRNFAI
+424 SSDPRNYTI

-474 EDTGGDSSR
+474 EDTGGSSR
-483 YWWEQDSRDSN
+483 SWWDWDRRSSN
-494 QDSGFGVQGNVH
+494 QDTGFGVQGTVH

-518 STSAQNFSMI
+518 STSSQNFTMI

-546 RIFYLKHADA
+546 RIFYLKYADA

-570 QDEFRGGSSYSY
+570 QDDFSGGDSYYY

-591 STPQAQGAL
+591 TTPQAQGSL

-623 NFQLIED
+623 NFEMVES

-636 IPTPASQI
+636 IPTPPPMA
-644 EVTETI
+644 EVTEII
-650 RLEYATADSI
+650 RLEYATAAAI
-660 AQVLSQVWQDPQA
+660 VQVLEQVWQEVQS
-673 EDEGFGFSRFFGSRN
+673 EDEGFGFSRFFRSRFGE
-688 QDEEPTDIN
+688 EEPTDIN
-697 SLFGKVTV
+697 SLFGKVTIY
-705 FADPDTNSL
+705 ADPDTNSL
-714 IVTTRRR
+714 VVTTRRR
-721 YLEQVRALIKNLDF
+721 YLDQVKALIKRLDF

-747 EVTLDEA
+747 EVTLDET
-754 TKLGIEV
+754 TKLGIEMA
-761 TANEKKLGGIE
+761 ANEKKLGGLE
-772 LAPGNPLVGDTNAQ
+772 LSPINPLVGDAKAE

-806 ALLHTLIRENKVRT
+806 ALLHTLIRENKVKT

-831 RPATWSSGR
+831 HAATWSSGR

-869 PPVGINISLTP
+869 PPVGINISLIP
-880 FIARSQAGADGKR
+880 YIARSQADENGKR

-924 AYVDV
+924 VYIDV

-946 EVENKVP
+946 QVENKVP

-983 HIIDIKNPEDREKL
+983 HIIDIKNPADLEKL
-997 KEKDDN
+997 KQKEEEWRKNGQID
-1003 WLKNGTEILENSNK
+1003 LKNSTK

>member
-1 MHSNTCQIHT
+1 M
-11 SVELDDY
+11 
-18 EELSMIKKS
+18 
-27 SNLVNALFKQHY
+27 
-39 KLCITSLVCLVFF
+39 
-52 LLIQGGLFAQRGGQG
+52 GLFVLIPGELVAQRGQG
-67 TMEVVERDEE
+67 TMEVAERDEE
-77 TGKATRVTFNFASK
+77 TGEPLLFNFDFTSR
-91 ELTNVFEW
+91 ELKDVFEW
-99 LSNETDL
+99 LSQETDL
-106 AIVASE
+106 TIIASE
-112 NEIRDKSF
+112 SDIQGKPF
-120 VLINL
+120 ALINL
-125 NNVTIDEVIE
+125 RNVTLDEIIE
-135 KIKTVL
+135 HVKTIL
-141 ALQNLTIVRSDSV
+141 ARYNLTFVRSNST
-154 LIVTTFEKATMMN
+154 LIVTTFDKATVMN

-173 GADPEQVE
+173 EADPEQVE
-181 MTDEIQTYIIQL
+181 LTDEIQTYIIQL
-193 ENASASEQVSAL
+193 VNASASEQVGVL
-205 KPLLNKSANI
+205 KPLLNSQGNI
-215 FADAMT
+215 FADAST
-221 NALVVTDVAT
+221 NSLVITDI
-231 SVRRIVTI
+231 SSNLRRIVSI
-239 LQFADEA
+239 LQFADEG
-246 ERFPMQIA
+246 ERFPLKIA
-254 IIRLTNADA
+254 IIPLTYANAVTLEQTLTNV
-263 ESMEDTLENVFEDN
+263 LEDN
-277 EEDGK
+277 NDDDKSSTGTT
-282 PPQGQVSM
+282 GM
-290 DPDQIKQAI
+290 DPEQIKQAI
-299 EQGLGIPLVEG
+299 EQGLGVALIDGLIKVY
-310 MVEVEAD
+310 AD
-317 PNSNSIILK
+317 ENSNSLIIKATDENLIILK
-326 ATEDNLVILREIIRH
+326 EIILH
-341 LDTAPTLSTDI
+341 LDKAEGLQTEI
-352 RTYRLSYAT
+352 RTYRLEYAV
-361 AEDVATTLQEIITG
+361 AENVATLLDQIIVG
-375 ESDQNRGLE
+375 ESDEGNRLRFDRE
-384 RWEAE
+384 DMLRLRRE
-389 KMRAFRRERGDTGD
+389 RRERGITTN
-403 LYQGIVGI
+403 LFQGIVGL
-411 VNISHNDRLNVVV
+411 VNITHDDRLNLVI
-424 VSSDPRNFAI
+424 VSSDPRNYTL

-474 EDTGGDSSR
+474 EDTGGSSSR
-483 YWWEQDSRDSN
+483 YWWDYDSRRSSN
-494 QDSGFGVQGNVH
+494 QDTGFGVQGTVN

-518 STSAQNFSMI
+518 STSANNFPMI

-546 RIFYLKHADA
+546 RIFYLKYADA

-570 QDEFRGGSSYSY
+570 QDDGFRGGSSYSY

-591 STPQAQGAL
+591 TTPQAQGSL

-623 NFQLIED
+623 NFEMIEG

-636 IPTPASQI
+636 IPIPAEQT
-644 EVTETI
+644 EVTDII
-650 RLEYATADSI
+650 RLEYATADSM
-660 AQVLSQVWQDPQA
+660 AQVLSQVWQDRQG
-673 EDEGFGFSRFFGSRN
+673 EDDGFGFFFFYDDDYRS
-688 QDEEPTDIN
+688 QDESTDIN
-697 SLFGKVTV
+697 SLYGKVTV
-705 FADPDTNSL
+705 YADPDTNSL

-721 YLEQVRALIKNLDF
+721 YLEQVRALIKQLDF

-747 EVTLDEA
+747 EVTLDET
-754 TKLGIEV
+754 TKLGIEAA
-761 TANEKKLGGIE
+761 ANEKRLGGLE
-772 LAPGNPLVGDTNAQ
+772 LTPINPIIGETNAE
-786 LGLAQEISGFNYSL
+786 LGLAQEISGFNFSL
-800 VTKEYM
+800 ATKEYL

-869 PPVGINISLTP
+869 PPVGINIALTP
-880 FIARSQAGADGKR
+880 YIAKSLAGEDGKR

-946 EVENKVP
+946 QVENKVP

-965 KSTETEVQDT
+965 KSTSTEVEDT

-983 HIIDIKNPEDREKL
+983 HIVDIKNPDDIKKL
-997 KEKDDN
+997 RQKEKD
-1003 WLKNGTEILENSNK
+1003 WKNNGMKEFENSTK

>member
-1 MHSNTCQIHT
+1 MNII
-11 SVELDDY
+11 Y
-18 EELSMIKKS
+18 R
-27 SNLVNALFKQHY
+27 NLMNVLLKQHCRFY
-39 KLCITSLVCLVFF
+39 IILLVC
-52 LLIQGGLFAQRGGQG
+52 IGLFTHIPGDLYAQRGQS

-77 TGKATRVTFNFASK
+77 TGEPKLFTFNFASD
-91 ELTNVFEW
+91 ELKNVFQW
-99 LSNETDL
+99 LSERTDL
-106 AIVASE
+106 TIIASE
-112 NEIRDKSF
+112 NDIQGKKF

-125 NNVTIDEVIE
+125 NRVTLEEVIE
-135 KIKTVL
+135 TIKTVL
-141 ALQNLTIVRSDSV
+141 AQYNLTFVRINST
-154 LIVTTFEKATMMN
+154 LLVTTFDKAKTMN
-167 VPVKII
+167 VPVKVIE
-173 GADPEQVE
+173 ANPDLVE

-193 ENASASEQVSAL
+193 VNTSASEQANVM
-205 KPLLNKSANI
+205 KPLLNSRGNI
-215 FADAMT
+215 FADSVT
-221 NALVVTDVAT
+221 NALVITDV
-231 SVRRIVTI
+231 SSNIRRIVSI
-239 LQFADEA
+239 LQFADEGD
-246 ERFPMQIA
+246 PSPLKIA
-254 IIRLTNADA
+254 LVPLTYADA
-263 ESMEDTLENVFEDN
+263 ESLQETLDKIFQNNEDEN
-277 EEDGK
+277 K
-282 PPQGQVSM
+282 PPRGQLPM
-290 DPDQIKQAI
+290 TPEEIRQAI
-299 EQGLGIPLVEG
+299 EQGLGVPLTVG
-310 MVEVEAD
+310 MVEVEAES
-317 PNSNSIILK
+317 NSNTLIIK
-326 ATEDNLVILREIIRH
+326 STEDNLIILKEIIRH
-341 LDTAPTLSTDI
+341 LDQAPTIQTEI
-352 RTYRLSYAT
+352 RTYRLQYAV
-361 AEDVATTLQEIITG
+361 AENVATILDQIIVG
-375 ESDQNRGLE
+375 ESSESDRGRFDRDDML
-384 RWEAE
+384 RLS
-389 KMRAFRRERGDTGD
+389 RARRERGLSADIF
-403 LYQGIVGI
+403 QGIVGL
-411 VNISHNDRLNVVV
+411 VNITSDDRLNIVI
-424 VSSDPRNFAI
+424 VSSDSRNFTI

-455 LEFADAATLKENLT
+455 LEFADATTLKEQLT
-469 QLFEG
+469 ELFEG
-474 EDTGGDSSR
+474 EDSGGDSSSR
-483 YWWEQDSRDSN
+483 YWWDWDDRGSSN
-494 QDSGFGVQGNVH
+494 QDTGFGVQGTVH

-518 STSAQNFSMI
+518 STSANNFPMI
-528 DDLIKK
+528 DDLIEK

-546 RIFYLKHADA
+546 RIFYLKYADA

-570 QDEFRGGSSYSY
+570 QDDFRGGSSYSY

-591 STPQAQGAL
+591 STPQAQGSL
-600 AGNVAA
+600 SGNVAA

-623 NFQLIED
+623 NFEMIES

-636 IPTPASQI
+636 IPTPKEQT
-644 EVTETI
+644 EVTEVI
-650 RLEYATADSI
+650 RLEYATATSI

-673 EDEGFGFSRFFGSRN
+673 EDDGFGFFIFFDDDRRN
-688 QDEEPTDIN
+688 QEESTDIN

-705 FADPDTNSL
+705 YADPDTNSL

-721 YLEQVRALIKNLDF
+721 YLEQVRALIKQLDF

-747 EVTLDEA
+747 EVTLDET
-754 TKLGIEV
+754 TKLGIEAA
-761 TANEKKLGGIE
+761 ANEKRLGGLE
-772 LAPGNPLVGDTNAQ
+772 LSPINPLIGDTNAQ
-786 LGLAQEISGFNYSL
+786 LGLGQEISGFNYSM

-806 ALLHTLIRENKVRT
+806 ALLHTLIRENKVKT

-831 RPATWSSGR
+831 HPATWSSGR

-880 FIARSQAGADGKR
+880 YIAKSQVGEDGKR
-893 TIGLDIT
+893 TIGLEIT

-946 EVENKVP
+946 QVENKVP

-965 KSTETEVQDT
+965 KSTATEVQDT
-975 EIVFIITP
+975 EIVFVITP
-983 HIIDIKNPEDREKL
+983 HIIDIKNPEDIKRL
-997 KEKDDN
+997 RQKEKD
-1003 WLKNGTEILENSNK
+1003 WKNNGMNEFKNSEK

>member
-1 MHSNTCQIHT
+1 
-11 SVELDDY
+11 
-18 EELSMIKKS
+18 MIKNFRNVVCSMWIK
-27 SNLVNALFKQHY
+27 KQ
-39 KLCITSLVCLVFF
+39 KICLIILCLG
-52 LLIQGGLFAQRGGQG
+52 LLAVMQGQLYAQDRG
-67 TMEVVERDEE
+67 MEVAERDEE
-77 TGKATRVTFNFASK
+77 TGEATRFNFDFTSN
-91 ELTNVFEW
+91 ELKHVFEW
-99 LSNETDL
+99 LSNETNL
-106 AIVASE
+106 AVLASE
-112 NEIRDKSF
+112 SDIQGKKF
-120 VLINL
+120 ALINL
-125 NNVTIDEVIE
+125 NYVTLDDIIE

-141 ALQNLTIVRSDSV
+141 AQYNLTFVRSDSV
-154 LIVTTFEKATMMN
+154 LIVTTFDKATTMN

-173 GADPEQVE
+173 GPDPEQVE

-193 ENASASEQVSAL
+193 ENASASEQADAL
-205 KPLLNKSANI
+205 KPLLNKQANI
-215 FADAMT
+215 FADSTT
-221 NALVVTDVAT
+221 NALVVTDVAS
-231 SVRRIVTI
+231 SVRRIVNI
-239 LQFADEA
+239 LQFADEG
-246 ERFPMQIA
+246 ERLPLKIA
-254 IIRLTNADA
+254 IIPLAYADA
-263 ESMEDTLENVFEDN
+263 ESLKDTLENIFEDN
-277 EEDGK
+277 EEDNK
-282 PPQGQVSM
+282 PPQRQVAM
-290 DPDQIKQAI
+290 DPEELKEAI
-299 EQGLGIPLVEG
+299 EQGLGVPLVEG

-317 PNSNSIILK
+317 SNSNSIILK

-341 LDTAPTLSTDI
+341 LDTAPNLSTEI
-352 RTYRLSYAT
+352 RTYRLDYAS
-361 AEDVATTLQEIITG
+361 AEDVVTTLNEIIFG
-375 ESDQNRGLE
+375 ESNRGGG
-384 RWEAE
+384 
-389 KMRAFRRERGDTGD
+389 RRSFDREDILQMMTYRRRQGDSSD
-403 LYQGIVGI
+403 LFQGIVGL
-411 VNISHNDRLNVVV
+411 VNISRNDRLNIVI
-424 VSSDPRNFAI
+424 VSSDSRNFPI

-469 QLFEG
+469 ALFEG
-474 EDTGGDSSR
+474 EDTGSDSSR
-483 YWWEQDSRDSN
+483 YYWWDRDSRRDSN
-494 QDSGFGVQGNVH
+494 QDTGFGVQGTVH
-506 IVEDIRLNALLI
+506 IVEDIRLNALLV
-518 STSAQNFSMI
+518 STSTQNFPMI

-546 RIFYLKHADA
+546 RIFYLKYADA

-570 QDEFRGGSSYSY
+570 QDDFSGGDSYYY

-623 NFQLIED
+623 NFELIEN

-636 IPTPASQI
+636 IPTPESQI
-644 EVTETI
+644 EVTEII
-650 RLEYATADSI
+650 RLEYATADAI
-660 AQVLSQVWQDPQA
+660 AQVLSQVWQDPQN
-673 EDEGFGFSRFFGSRN
+673 EDEGFGFRRFFSSRF
-688 QDEEPTDIN
+688 DEEEPTDIN

-705 FADPDTNSL
+705 YADPDTNSL
-714 IVTTRRR
+714 IITTRRR
-721 YLEQVRALIKNLDF
+721 YLEQVRALIKRLDF

-747 EVTLDEA
+747 EVTLDET

-761 TANEKKLGGIE
+761 AANEKKLGGIE
-772 LAPGNPLVGDTNAQ
+772 LAPGNPLIGDTNAQ

-806 ALLHTLIRENKVRT
+806 ALLHTLIRENKVKT

-880 FIARSQAGADGKR
+880 YIAKSKAEDDEKR

-924 AYVDV
+924 VYVDV

-946 EVENKVP
+946 QVENKVP

-983 HIIDIKNPEDREKL
+983 HIFDIKQPDDVEKQ
-997 KEKDDN
+997 KEIADD
-1003 WLKNGTEILENSNK
+1003 WQKNGKSNFENSIK

>member
-1 MHSNTCQIHT
+1 MCRIDVCQIG
-11 SVELDDY
+11 VQYLNIY
-18 EELSMIKKS
+18 
-27 SNLVNALFKQHY
+27 LVA
-39 KLCITSLVCLVFF
+39 LVCIG
-52 LLIQGGLFAQRGGQG
+52 LLLGIQGELFAQRGQG
-67 TMEVVERDEE
+67 TMEVAERDEE
-77 TGKATRVTFNFASK
+77 TGEPLLFNFDFTSR
-91 ELTNVFEW
+91 ELKDVFEW
-99 LSNETDL
+99 LSQETDL
-106 AIVASE
+106 TIIASE
-112 NEIRDKSF
+112 SDIQGKPF
-120 VLINL
+120 ALINL
-125 NNVTIDEVIE
+125 RNVTLDEIIE
-135 KIKTVL
+135 HVKTIL
-141 ALQNLTIVRSDSV
+141 ARYNLTFVRSNST
-154 LIVTTFEKATMMN
+154 LIVTTFDKATVMN

-173 GADPEQVE
+173 EADPEQVE
-181 MTDEIQTYIIQL
+181 LTDEIQTYIIQL
-193 ENASASEQVSAL
+193 VNASASEQAGVL
-205 KPLLNKSANI
+205 KPLLNSQGNI
-215 FADAMT
+215 FADAST
-221 NALVVTDVAT
+221 NSLVITDI
-231 SVRRIVTI
+231 SSNIRRIVSI
-239 LQFADEA
+239 LQFADEG
-246 ERFPMQIA
+246 ERFPLKIA
-254 IIRLTNADA
+254 LIPLTYADA
-263 ESMEDTLENVFEDN
+263 TSVEQTLTKVFEDN
-277 EEDGK
+277 NDDE
-282 PPQGQVSM
+282 QVPGGTTGM
-290 DPDQIKQAI
+290 DPEQIKQAI
-299 EQGLGIPLVEG
+299 EQGLGIALVEG
-310 MVEVEAD
+310 MVKVYAD
-317 PNSNSIILK
+317 SNSNTLIIK
-326 ATEDNLVILREIIRH
+326 ATEENLMILKEIVLH
-341 LDTAPTLSTDI
+341 LDKAPTLSTEI
-352 RTYRLSYAT
+352 RTYHLEYAS
-361 AEDVATTLQEIITG
+361 AEDVATTLEEVITG
-375 ESDQNRGLE
+375 DSIQGGGRRSFDREDILEMMTYRRDRGN
-384 RWEAE
+384 
-389 KMRAFRRERGDTGD
+389 TQD
-403 LYQGIVGI
+403 LFQGIVGL
-411 VNISHNDRLNVVV
+411 VNITRDDRLNIVI
-424 VSSDPRNFAI
+424 VSSDPRNFTI

-469 QLFEG
+469 NLFEG
-474 EDTGGDSSR
+474 EDTGGSSSR
-483 YWWEQDSRDSN
+483 YWWDYDSRRSSN
-494 QDSGFGVQGNVH
+494 QDTGFGVQGTVN

-518 STSAQNFSMI
+518 STSAQNFPMI

-546 RIFYLKHADA
+546 RIFYLKYADA
-556 ENIANLINTHYQGN
+556 ENISNLINTHYQGN
-570 QDEFRGGSSYSY
+570 QSDVGNYDSYYY

-591 STPQAQGAL
+591 TTNQAQGAL

-623 NFQLIED
+623 NFDLIED

-636 IPTPASQI
+636 IPTPEAMA
-644 EVTETI
+644 EVTEII
-650 RLEYATADSI
+650 RLEYATADSL
-660 AQVLSQVWQDPQA
+660 ATVLEQVWQEVQN
-673 EDEGFGFSRFFGSRN
+673 EDEGFGFRRFFSSRFN
-688 QDEEPTDIN
+688 QEETTDIN
-697 SLFGKVTV
+697 SLFGKVTIY
-705 FADPDTNSL
+705 ADPDTNSL

-721 YLEQVRALIKNLDF
+721 YLDHVRALIKKLDF

-747 EVTLDEA
+747 EVTLDET
-754 TKLGIEV
+754 TKLGIEAA
-761 TANEKKLGGIE
+761 ANEKRLGGLE
-772 LAPGNPLVGDTNAQ
+772 LSPINPLIGDMNAE

-806 ALLHTLIRENKVRT
+806 ALLHTLIRENKVKT

-880 FIARSQAGADGKR
+880 YIARSQVDEDGKR

-924 AYVDV
+924 VYIDV

-946 EVENKVP
+946 QVENKVP

-965 KSTETEVQDT
+965 KSTETEIQDT

-983 HIIDIKNPEDREKL
+983 HIIDIKNPEDIEKL
-997 KEKDDN
+997 RQKEEDWRKNGKLD
-1003 WLKNGTEILENSNK
+1003 LKNSIK

>member
-1 MHSNTCQIHT
+1 MKMCRNDVCPMWVQKLNTYLI
-11 SVELDDY
+11 V
-18 EELSMIKKS
+18 
-27 SNLVNALFKQHY
+27 
-39 KLCITSLVCLVFF
+39 LVCF
-52 LLIQGGLFAQRGGQG
+52 GLFALIPGDLFAQQRDQG
-67 TMEVVERDEE
+67 TMEVAERDEE
-77 TGKATRVTFNFASK
+77 TGEAISFNFNFTSR
-91 ELTNVFEW
+91 ELKRVFEW
-99 LSNETDL
+99 LSNETNL
-106 AIVASE
+106 AIMASE
-112 NEIRDKSF
+112 NDIQGKNF
-120 VLINL
+120 ALINR
-125 NNVTIDEVIE
+125 NNATLDEIIE
-135 KIKTVL
+135 DIKTVL
-141 ALQNLTIVRSDSV
+141 AQYNLTFVKRDSV
-154 LIVTTFEKATMMN
+154 LIVTTFEKATTMN
-167 VPVKII
+167 VPVKVIEP
-173 GADPEQVE
+173 DPEQVE
-181 MTDEIQTYIIQL
+181 MTDEIQTYIIRLQ
-193 ENASASEQVSAL
+193 NASASDQVDAL
-205 KPLLNKSANI
+205 KPLLNKQANI

-221 NALVVTDVAT
+221 NALVVTDVAST
-231 SVRRIVTI
+231 VHRVVTI
-239 LQFADEA
+239 LQFADDG
-246 ERFPMQIA
+246 ERSPLKIA
-254 IIRLTNADA
+254 IIPLTYADA
-263 ESMEDTLENVFEDN
+263 ESLKDTLENVFENN

-282 PPQGQVSM
+282 PPQRQAAM
-290 DPDQIKQAI
+290 DPEEIREAI
-299 EQGLGIPLVEG
+299 EQGLGVPLVEG

-317 PNSNSIILK
+317 SNSNSIILK
-326 ATEDNLVILREIIRH
+326 ATEDNLVILKEFIRH
-341 LDTAPTLSTDI
+341 LDTAPNLSTDI
-352 RTYRLSYAT
+352 RTYRLQYAT
-361 AEDVATTLQEIITG
+361 AEDVATTLEEIIFG
-375 ESDQNRGLE
+375 ESNRGGGRRSFDREDILE
-384 RWEAE
+384 
-389 KMRAFRRERGDTGD
+389 MMTYRRNRGETDD
-403 LYQGIVGI
+403 LFQGIVGL
-411 VNISHNDRLNVVV
+411 VNISRNDRLNIVI
-424 VSSDPRNFAI
+424 VSSDPRNFPI

-469 QLFEG
+469 ALFEG
-474 EDTGGDSSR
+474 EDTGGDSYR
-483 YWWEQDSRDSN
+483 YWWDRESRSSN
-494 QDSGFGVQGNVH
+494 QDTGFGVQGTVH

-518 STSAQNFSMI
+518 STSVQNFPMI
-528 DDLIKK
+528 DELIKK

-546 RIFYLKHADA
+546 RIFYLKYADA

-570 QDEFRGGSSYSY
+570 QDDFSGGDSYYY
-582 YRYYLPQRQ
+582 YRYYLPQRG
-591 STPQAQGAL
+591 STPQAQGSL

-623 NFQLIED
+623 NFEMIEN

-636 IPTPASQI
+636 IPTPETQV
-644 EVTETI
+644 EVTEII
-650 RLEYATADSI
+650 RLEYATADAI
-660 AQVLSQVWQDPQA
+660 AQVLSQVWQDQQS
-673 EDEGFGFSRFFGSRN
+673 EDDGFGFRRFFSSRF
-688 QDEEPTDIN
+688 DEEEPTDIN
-697 SLFGKVTV
+697 SLYGKVTV
-705 FADPDTNSL
+705 YADPDTNSL

-721 YLEQVRALIKNLDF
+721 YLDQVRALIKRLDF

-747 EVTLDEA
+747 EVTLDET

-761 TANEKKLGGIE
+761 AANEKKLGGFE
-772 LAPGNPLVGDTNAQ
+772 LSPNNPLIGDTSAE

-806 ALLHTLIRENKVRT
+806 ALLHTLIRENKVKT

-869 PPVGINISLTP
+869 PPVGINIELTP
-880 FIARSQAGADGKR
+880 YIARSQAGEDGKR

-946 EVENKVP
+946 QVENKVP

-983 HIIDIKNPEDREKL
+983 HIFDIKNPEDNEKL
-997 KEKDDN
+997 RQKEED
-1003 WLKNGTEILENSNK
+1003 WRKNGKSNLEESIK

>member
-1 MHSNTCQIHT
+1 MCRSVVCSKWVDKLNTF
-11 SVELDDY
+11 
-18 EELSMIKKS
+18 
-27 SNLVNALFKQHY
+27 LV
-39 KLCITSLVCLVFF
+39 ILVCLGTF
-52 LLIQGGLFAQRGGQG
+52 LLIPGDLFAQRGGQS
-67 TMEVVERDEE
+67 TMEVAERDEE
-77 TGKATRVTFNFASK
+77 TGEPLTFNFNFTSD
-91 ELTNVFEW
+91 ELKNVFEW
-99 LSNETDL
+99 LSRETDL
-106 AIVASE
+106 TIMASE
-112 NEIRDKSF
+112 NDIQGKKF
-120 VLINL
+120 ALINL
-125 NNVTIDEVIE
+125 KNVTLDEVIE
-135 KIKTVL
+135 HVKTIL
-141 ALQNLTIVRSDSV
+141 AQYNLTFVKSNSA
-154 LIVTTFEKATMMN
+154 LIVTTFEKATVMN

-173 GADPEQVE
+173 EANPELVE

-193 ENASASEQVSAL
+193 VNASASEQVDKL
-205 KPLLNKSANI
+205 KPLLNRQANI
-215 FADAMT
+215 FADSMT
-221 NALVVTDVAT
+221 NALIITDV
-231 SVRRIVTI
+231 SSNVHRIVSI
-239 LQFADEA
+239 LQFADEGD
-246 ERFPMQIA
+246 PSPLKIA
-254 IIRLTNADA
+254 LIPLAYADA
-263 ESMEDTLENVFEDN
+263 ASLKQTFDKFFDDSDEDDTPPGRQVAMSP
-277 EEDGK
+277 EE
-282 PPQGQVSM
+282 
-290 DPDQIKQAI
+290 IRQAI
-299 EQGLGIPLVEG
+299 ENGLGVPLVEG
-310 MVEVEAD
+310 MIKVEAD
-317 PNSNSIILK
+317 SSSNTLIIKAAEENITLLKEIIL
-326 ATEDNLVILREIIRH
+326 H
-341 LDTAPTLSTDI
+341 LDKAPTLSTDI
-352 RTYRLSYAT
+352 RTFRLEYAI
-361 AEDVATTLQEIITG
+361 AEDVATTLEEIITG
-375 ESDQNRGLE
+375 DDIQGGGRRSFDREDILEMMTYRRDRGN
-384 RWEAE
+384 
-389 KMRAFRRERGDTGD
+389 TGD
-403 LYQGIVGI
+403 IFQGIVGL
-411 VNISHNDRLNVVV
+411 VNISYDERLNIVII
-424 VSSDPRNFAI
+424 SSDPRNYTI

-474 EDTGGDSSR
+474 EDTGGSSR
-483 YWWEQDSRDSN
+483 SWWDWDRRSSN
-494 QDSGFGVQGNVH
+494 QDTGFGVQGTVH

-518 STSAQNFSMI
+518 STSSQNFTMI

-546 RIFYLKHADA
+546 RIFYLKYADA

-570 QDEFRGGSSYSY
+570 QDDFSGGDSYYY

-591 STPQAQGAL
+591 TTPQAQGSL

-623 NFQLIED
+623 NFEMVES

-636 IPTPASQI
+636 IPTPPPMA
-644 EVTETI
+644 EVTEII
-650 RLEYATADSI
+650 RLEYATAAAI
-660 AQVLSQVWQDPQA
+660 VQVLEQVWQEVQS
-673 EDEGFGFSRFFGSRN
+673 EDEGFGFSRFFRSRFGE
-688 QDEEPTDIN
+688 EEPTDIN
-697 SLFGKVTV
+697 SLFGKVTIY
-705 FADPDTNSL
+705 ADPDTNSL
-714 IVTTRRR
+714 VVTTRRR
-721 YLEQVRALIKNLDF
+721 YLDQVKALIKRLDF

-747 EVTLDEA
+747 EVTLDET
-754 TKLGIEV
+754 TKLGIEMA
-761 TANEKKLGGIE
+761 ANEKKLGGLE
-772 LAPGNPLVGDTNAQ
+772 LSPINPLVGDAKAE

-806 ALLHTLIRENKVRT
+806 ALLHTLIRENKVKT

-831 RPATWSSGR
+831 HAATWSSGR

-869 PPVGINISLTP
+869 PPVGINIALTP
-880 FIARSQAGADGKR
+880 YIARSQADENGKR

-924 AYVDV
+924 VYIDV

-946 EVENKVP
+946 QVENKVP

-983 HIIDIKNPEDREKL
+983 HIIDIKNPADLEKL
-997 KEKDDN
+997 KQKEEEWRKNGQID
-1003 WLKNGTEILENSNK
+1003 LKNSTK